1 MMAREGAAARRWS
14 LVLEGVTAAGAVA
27 GVQGFVSGQFEPLVA
42 QLPFVDGPMLPA
54 AALASCVAVPQAV
67 ALVLG
72 LRRSPRASHA
82 ALGVGLVLTGWVLV
96 QLPMIGWGSP
106 VQWVFFAV
114 GLAEVAAA
122 GRWLGSAT
130 AGSAWRPGR
139 RRERS
144 LRAGPVGSPARRRSW
159 GPARATTARAGATPR

>member
-1 MMAREGAAARRWS
+1 MPWSGTAVPDQARDVRARQNPAARRWS

-42 QLPFVDGPMLPA
+42 QLPLVEGPLLPA

-72 LRRSPRASHA
+72 LRRSPRAPQA
-82 ALGVGLVLTGWVLV
+82 ALGVGVVLTGWVLA

-114 GLAEVAAA
+114 GVAEVAAA
-122 GRWLGSAT
+122 GRWLRSPTAT
-130 AGSAWRPGR
+130 AA
-139 RRERS
+139 
-144 LRAGPVGSPARRRSW
+144 
-159 GPARATTARAGATPR
+159 